1 MLAVAGR
8 QHQYLSPSLQQIPGW
23 LAGLFWPMLQASAW
37 ACLSAVGFGL
47 SLQLLPG
54 CFSLGEAALM
64 AQGAACL
71 GVTAAGALRHAALF
85 APKAVCS
92 CLPQAVLLTLRHFG
106 GCTGAAHREAL
117 SMQLLPA
124 VICLILAAAVAAC
137 LLLWVLI
144 AASKQLGGLMLC
156 SQTVPMLN
164 KQPACVSKATNM
176 VLHHAASNGHQ
187 NGDCVQDG
195 GAPSRDNKQI
205 RKLDS
210 TPSVPVV
217 AALVTASLA
226 ASAGMCLLLLWLSC
240 AAAWTLF
247 EFLPAEAGRLGVLL
261 YWVALLAATLPVLKV
276 LARVGSMPQ
285 VSQGRGRVFTPVQQ
299 QQLTHMPV
307 FKQQGT
313 AESSLLYTYWQ

>member
-1 MLAVAGR
+1 MLAVAGG
-8 QHQYLSPSLQQIPGW
+8 QHQYLWPSLQQISSW
-23 LAGLFWPMLQASAW
+23 LAGLFGPMLRMLAW
-37 ACLSAVGFGL
+37 ACLSAAGFCL

-85 APKAVCS
+85 APKTVCS
-92 CLPQAVLLTLRHFG
+92 CLPQAVLHTLQHFG
-106 GCTGAAHREAL
+106 GCTAAAHRAAL

-137 LLLWVLI
+137 LLLRVLV
-144 AASKQLGGLMLC
+144 AASKQLGELTLC
-156 SQTVPMLN
+156 SQDVARLN
-164 KQPACVSKATNM
+164 KHPACVSKATNV

-187 NGDCVQDG
+187 NGDCVRESS
-195 GAPSRDNKQI
+195 AASLRDKQI

-210 TPSVPVV
+210 ALSVPVV
-217 AALVTASLA
+217 ASLIAASLA

-240 AAAWTLF
+240 AAVWTLF
-247 EFLPAEAGRLGVLL
+247 EFLPAEAGRFGVLL
-261 YWVALLAATLPVLKV
+261 YWVALLAATLPALKV

-285 VSQGRGRVFTPVQQ
+285 VSMG
-299 QQLTHMPV
+299 
-307 FKQQGT
+307 
-313 AESSLLYTYWQ
+313 